1 MPTGTSQLHD
11 RMVRDAIVEVLRGQ
25 FADHVSQV
33 TVDRERAVVEVLLPA
48 GWGPASLDLITSL
61 ARHLDSV
68 FEIQRF
74 ELTVVWTRDVR
85 QGQPADT
92 TEEQQWPRI
101 SS

>member
-33 TVDRERAVVEVLLPA
+33 TVDRERAIVEVLLPA

-61 ARHLDSV
+61 ARHLESV
-68 FEIQRF
+68 SEIQRF

-85 QGQPADT
+85 HGQPADT
-92 TEEQQWPRI
+92 TEEQQWPRT